1 MTNMALTADEI
12 LEHAK
17 ALPPRE
23 RLELVERVVHSL
35 VEAHDETHDEAAID
49 RELERRI
56 EAANS
61 GRTVAAE
68 DVIATLRAC
77 G

>member
-1 MTNMALTADEI
+1 MALTAEEI
-12 LEHAK
+12 FEHAK

-35 VEAHDETHDEAAID
+35 VEAQDEPHDEAAMD

-56 EAANS
+56 QAAKS

-68 DVIATLRAC
+68 DVIAGLRAR

>member
-1 MTNMALTADEI
+1 MALTADEI

-35 VEAHDETHDEAAID
+35 VETQSETEDEAAMD

-56 EAANS
+56 DASKS
-61 GRTVAAE
+61 GATVSAE
-68 DVIATLRAC
+68 EVIARLRAR